1 MSFRISLRL
10 ATALGLGGLL
20 VAAAAC
26 YDKSDYSPTDQF
38 VDQILTLS
46 TASGAT
52 SLPADGF
59 SRLQLVAQLLGSPA
73 FDKRVVVFST
83 TNGTLDGGQAV
94 ANCTGCQQVEA
105 DGNGRAVIDLVSSQR
120 IGNAVVTASPQS
132 APGIAVQMTISF
144 GAAQPDGIIQ
154 FVQAPSRAPADGA
167 TLSTYTVQVSPSIP
181 QAAQTVTFTTTN
193 GTFAPSG
200 GTSISVPVDAGN
212 LASADLRSPNQIG
225 TGRVLATIN
234 GVTQEVAVS
243 FERALPNAIAVSAN
257 PSSVPAA
264 DASTV
269 TITASLLRNI
279 GSVSDGTLVTFRAV
293 RADGMP
299 VGRFTN
305 ITRTT
310 SGTATAVFFPGAGAA
325 GLVTVFVR
333 AEGTNVTGSVEVELT
348 AP

>member
-1 MSFRISLRL
+1 MSFRLSSRL
-10 ATALGLGGLL
+10 WMALGLGALL
-20 VAAAAC
+20 GGSTAC
-26 YDKSDYSPTDQF
+26 YDKSDYSPTEQL
-38 VDQILTLS
+38 VDQILTLT
-46 TASGAT
+46 TANGAT

-59 SRLQLVAQLLGSPA
+59 SRLQLVAQLLGAPA

-83 TNGTLDGGQAV
+83 TNGTLSGGQAV

-105 DGNGRAVIDLVSSQR
+105 DGNGRAVIDLVSSQTL
-120 IGNAVVTASPQS
+120 GNAVVTASPQS

-144 GAAQPDGIIQ
+144 VAVQPDGTIQ

-167 TLSTYTVQVSPSIP
+167 TLTTYTVQVSPAIP
-181 QAAQTVTFTTTN
+181 QASRTVTFTTTN
-193 GTFAPSG
+193 GTFAPAG
-200 GTSISVPVDAGN
+200 GTSIQVPVDAGN
-212 LASADLRSPNQIG
+212 RASADLRSPNQIG

-243 FERALPNAIAVSAN
+243 FERALPNAIVVSAN

-269 TITASLLRNI
+269 TITATLLRNI
-279 GSVSDGTLVTFRAV
+279 GSVSDGTLVTFEAE
-293 RADGMP
+293 RADGTP

-305 ITRTT
+305 ITRTA
-310 SGTATAVFFPGAGAA
+310 SGTATATFFPGAGAA
-325 GLVTVFVR
+325 GLVTVIVG